1 MLDGLGAPFGV
12 VRPPALCYFSPMK
25 PADIISYLL
34 PYLVTAGAYSD
45 QIQSGVGT
53 HGAKDGA
60 TIFHHALS
68 DADITIQSFI
78 EVVLLAKFPTL
89 NFYSEEQ
96 AVSLNRKYFSG
107 SSELE
112 VLLDPI
118 DGTRWYIDN
127 RDRYQIIVT
136 IHDEREIVGAIM
148 YMPKRGL
155 GFCASKGT
163 GAWRLTREQM
173 LSGAVGERLDVSKSV
188 GPVLTFNSPDV
199 MERLKGHVP
208 AVDLLDSYVNDGGRH
223 CSTDIL
229 EGLATGVA
237 HASCQAI
244 DGGAIGFIV
253 SEAGGV
259 MTDFFGKRLK
269 SFRDFEHRT
278 VPDVL
283 VATNEDVHRRLMKAL
298 G

>member
-1 MLDGLGAPFGV
+1 MNA
-12 VRPPALCYFSPMK
+12 AE
-25 PADIISYLL
+25 IISYLL

-45 QIQSGVGT
+45 RIQSGVAT
-53 HGAKDGA
+53 HDAKDGA

-78 EVVLLAKFPTL
+78 EVVLLAKFPEL
-89 NFYSEEQ
+89 SFYSEDQ
-96 AVSLNRKYFSG
+96 AVSLNRKYFTG

-136 IHDEREIVGAIM
+136 IHDAREIVGAVM
-148 YMPKRGL
+148 YMPRRGL
-155 GFCASKGT
+155 CFHASKGG
-163 GAWRLTREQM
+163 GAWRMTRAQI
-173 LSGAVGERLDVSKSV
+173 LLGIGGDKLNVAKSL
-188 GPVLTFNSPDV
+188 GPVLTFNSP
-199 MERLKGHVP
+199 ELLQRLQAIIP

-229 EGLATGVA
+229 EGTATGVA
-237 HASCQAI
+237 HKSCQAI

-259 MTDFFGKRLK
+259 MTDFSGKRLK
-269 SFRDFEHRT
+269 SFRDQENRT
-278 VPDVL
+278 IPDVI
-283 VATNEDVHRRLMKAL
+283 VATNEDVHRKLMSAL